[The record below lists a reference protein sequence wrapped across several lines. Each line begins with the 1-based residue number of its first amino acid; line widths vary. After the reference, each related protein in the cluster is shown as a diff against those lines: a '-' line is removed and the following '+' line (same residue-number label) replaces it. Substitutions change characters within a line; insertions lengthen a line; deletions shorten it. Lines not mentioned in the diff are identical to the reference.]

1 MFNFLKELWLLIR
14 MLFQSKPTDFEE
26 LELMETNY
34 FPLGDAAY
42 LTWCGKCV
50 YRKTNNSIT
59 GNPTKYVINHE
70 NIHLAQAKDYKS
82 WLRYYTAYLWQWIK
96 SFPPLSN
103 RAYYLNKFE
112 IEAYAKDHDLDYLK
126 SRKHNAAD
134 EFDFPEKFNA
144 WKNSATPSEYVIY
157 IKNKFS

>member
-1 MFNFLKELWLLIR
+1 MLEFLKELWLLIK

-34 FPLGDAAY
+34 FPFGDAAY

-70 NIHLAQAKDYKS
+70 NIHLAQAKDYKT
-82 WLRYYTAYLWQWIK
+82 WLRYYIAYVWQWI
-96 SFPPLSN
+96 
-103 RAYYLNKFE
+103 
-112 IEAYAKDHDLDYLK
+112 
-126 SRKHNAAD
+126 
-134 EFDFPEKFNA
+134 
-144 WKNSATPSEYVIY
+144 
-157 IKNKFS
+157 